1 MTTSLVGGS
10 EFDDFFAKGQPGG
23 QAPLAVP
30 LDQTRGPETL
40 PASVPAVTSGEVPTP
55 HVDTPTGPLAR
66 ETPPI
71 RSPQEFD
78 STGSSPSDVD
88 LIAVVEAVTQMA
100 RDLSE
105 AQGRGDIQVER
116 LERFVGK
123 LLKGQDALGL
133 KEAAARIAAAADG
146 LAGPLQDRL
155 LRGDQDADKG
165 VGRIVTL
172 IEEQNEQLR
181 LIVANSD
188 LVNKTVLSAKDEKG
202 FSATLTRQPKWLL
215 LSGGGLLAGM
225 LLIVGAIVGASMRSQ
240 GAPSALQDEV
250 HALRQQVNTAN
261 NRLARY
267 QSAVSEIV
275 GAGNSLAWFYNCPPD
290 KRPRVANGGQSNLC
304 AFTMTKP
311 FEVP

>member
-1 MTTSLVGGS
+1 MTTSLVGGT

-23 QAPLAVP
+23 QAPLALP
-30 LDQTRGPETL
+30 LDQTRGPDTL
-40 PASVPAVTSGEVPTP
+40 PASVPAVTPAP
-55 HVDTPTGPLAR
+55 HVDAPTGSLAR

-71 RSPQEFD
+71 RSPHEFD
-78 STGSSPSDVD
+78 SMGSSPSDVD

-105 AQGRGDIQVER
+105 AQGRGDLQVER
-116 LERFVGK
+116 LEHFVGK

-165 VGRIVTL
+165 VGQIVTL
-172 IEEQNEQLR
+172 IEHQNEQLR
-181 LIVANSD
+181 LLVANNQM
-188 LVNKTVLSAKDEKG
+188 VNKTILSAKDEKG
-202 FSATLTRQPKWLL
+202 FVATLSRQPKWVL
-215 LSGGGLLAGM
+215 LSGGGMLASM
-225 LLIVGAIVGASMRSQ
+225 LLIVGAVAGASMRSP
-240 GAPSALQDEV
+240 ATPLALQEEV
-250 HALRQQVNTAN
+250 LALRQQVNTAN